1 MTQIEDFAL
10 SAARAYLQSIVFV
23 DDKIYYE
30 IPPKVIEVNVA
41 EPTAMRVF
49 KPIAPKATAVV
60 DDQANENGTA
70 EVFEQGEFYHP
81 KNLVESFAR
90 EGMVCALYEPAEG
103 FKTDNASELF
113 RLCERA
119 DVVVL
124 DWEFHGDPGTRILP
138 LIANLVSDSHTSVP
152 HHVRLI
158 AVYTSTPDLKRVA
171 SKIFDHLVKTAP
183 ETVAKGDYKLDAGSS
198 QVIVLGKPSTGRA
211 NDQVQA
217 AQVSENELAER
228 IILEFASMHEGIL
241 PSMAMYGLASVRTS
255 AKKILDKF
263 RRELDGAFLVHRGL
277 IHPGDDAFEQIPELL
292 AEEALAVMIDNQLS
306 NDQAKLL
313 ADEVIDA
320 FGLSID
326 WEVNKNKTKPAAG
339 VLANKLL
346 KEGLASV
353 EKDVVIDATA
363 IDQLHAAVD
372 KKKMLADKRLATL
385 YNVRTLYASRK
396 DLRFGTIVRHMASD
410 KFVYSICLM
419 PLCDSVRL
427 KTNGKI
433 YQFPF
438 WILRTTNNGHPS
450 KGMVVELPGAEG
462 FVELFSM
469 GKPRDQMWMKGFK
482 ASAPSKTVVAVERDG
497 KWVFEAAVEGQ
508 AIPVDGG
515 TGIEPA
521 GEKIEFVAQL
531 KPIHA
536 QRIAHDIGASF
547 SRVGVLEAEW
557 LRRKADRR

>member
-23 DDKIYYE
+23 DDKIYYQ
-30 IPPKVIEVNVA
+30 IPAKVIEVNVA
-41 EPTAMRVF
+41 EPKAMTVF
-49 KPIAPKATAVV
+49 KPIAPKAAMVIEG
-60 DDQANENGTA
+60 QADEDGSA
-70 EVFEQGEFYHP
+70 EVFEHGEFYHP

-90 EGMVCALYEPAEG
+90 EGMVCALYEPDED
-103 FKTDNASELF
+103 FKTDNTSELF

-124 DWEFHGDPGTRILP
+124 DWEFHGVPGTKILP

-171 SKIFDHLVKTAP
+171 SQIFDHLIKTEP
-183 ETVAKGDYKLDAGSS
+183 ETVAKGEYKLDAGSS

-211 NDQVQA
+211 EDQVLA

-228 IILEFASMHEGIL
+228 IIVEFASMHEGIL
-241 PSMAMYGLASVRTS
+241 PSMAMHGLASVRTS

-292 AEEALAVMIDNQLS
+292 AEEALAVMIDSQLP

-313 ADEVIDA
+313 ADEVIDTFA
-320 FGLSID
+320 LSID
-326 WEVNKNKTKPAAG
+326 WEVKKNKTKPPAG

-353 EKDVVIDATA
+353 EKDVVIDASS

-372 KKKMLADKRLATL
+372 KKKLLADKRLATL
-385 YNVRTLYASRK
+385 YNARTLYASRK
-396 DLRFGTIVRHMASD
+396 DLRFGTIVRHMDAD

-419 PLCDSVRL
+419 PQCDSVRL
-427 KTNGKI
+427 AINGKI

-438 WILRTTNNGHPS
+438 WTLRTTNNGHPS
-450 KGMVVELPGAEG
+450 KGMVVELPRGEG

-482 ASAPSKTVVAVERDG
+482 ASAPSKTVVAVKRDE
-497 KWVFEAAVEGQ
+497 KWVFEAADEGQ
-508 AIPVDGG
+508 ATSVDGG
-515 TGIEPA
+515 AATEVA
-521 GEKIEFVAQL
+521 GVQYEFVAQL
-531 KPIHA
+531 KPFHA